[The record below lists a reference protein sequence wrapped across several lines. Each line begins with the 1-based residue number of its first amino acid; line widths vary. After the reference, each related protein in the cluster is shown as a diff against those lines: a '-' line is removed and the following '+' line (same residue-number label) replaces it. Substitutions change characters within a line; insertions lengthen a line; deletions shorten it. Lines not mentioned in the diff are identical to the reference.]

1 MTGRIYYEDAYRKEF
16 DAQVVSCR
24 ACERGYEVVLDR
36 TAFYPE
42 GGGQPCDLGTLR
54 ETDAVP
60 GGEWPE
66 RSESVENA
74 AEVLDVQEAGGEVV
88 HICSRA
94 FSTGSRV
101 HGIIDWRR
109 RIACMRE
116 HSGEHVLSGII
127 CRSYGCSNIGFHM
140 GKDFVTVD
148 FSRRLTDEEIA
159 AAQEAANRKVMEDVE
174 IRAWYP
180 DEKTLETLEYRSKK
194 ELEGQVRIVEIP
206 GADVCACCGTHVRR
220 TGEIGPIRVI
230 GKEHY
235 KSGIRLNLLIG
246 EKALADYGEK
256 SAEAAKISALLSVPA
271 ERIGE
276 AVEKLQEEFA
286 ALKMQY
292 TAFRLKWLESEA
304 ESAADGQKMGVLFE
318 EGLTPVE
325 VRKLAD
331 RIQQKAELAAV
342 FSGTDEGG
350 YQYVICS
357 RIRDVAALGRE
368 FNRAL
373 SGRGGGKNPM
383 VQGSVKAK
391 RKQIEAFLEEYRTAP
406 AVGSLKG

>member
-1 MTGRIYYEDAYRKEF
+1 M
-16 DAQVVSCR
+16 
-24 ACERGYEVVLDR
+24 
-36 TAFYPE
+36 
-42 GGGQPCDLGTLR
+42 
-54 ETDAVP
+54 
-60 GGEWPE
+60 
-66 RSESVENA
+66 
-74 AEVLDVQEAGGEVV
+74 
-88 HICSRA
+88 
-94 FSTGSRV
+94 
-101 HGIIDWRR
+101 
-109 RIACMRE
+109 
-116 HSGEHVLSGII
+116 
-127 CRSYGCSNIGFHM
+127 
-140 GKDFVTVD
+140 
-148 FSRRLTDEEIA
+148 
-159 AAQEAANRKVMEDVE
+159 
-174 IRAWYP
+174 
-180 DEKTLETLEYRSKK
+180 
-194 ELEGQVRIVEIP
+194 
-206 GADVCACCGTHVRR
+206 CACCGTHVRR

-406 AVGSLKG
+406 ADGSLKG